1 MSNFAVVRHIRHLR
15 RYQHILNV
23 FVRHGFGFALTQL
36 PMQRKW
42 VHLLRGGPSVEA
54 QTLPS
59 HFRQALEDLGPTF
72 IKLGQVLST
81 RPDLL
86 PPAYIAELSRLQ
98 DTVPPVAWEKIQSV
112 IKEELDASPRTLF
125 RHIAPQPMAAASLGQ
140 VHAAILPDGT
150 EVVIKVQRPNIRKTI
165 EMDLEIL
172 HDLAQYVERHTALGK
187 VYELEGI
194 AREFADTLHAEMNYR
209 QEATNAERFRENF
222 AGEHTLY
229 IPRVYWEYTTQK
241 VLVLER
247 LEGIKIDNI
256 GALEAAG
263 YDRHQ
268 IAKHAAQ
275 LTVKEILE
283 DGFFHADPHPG
294 NFVVLEDEVI
304 GAMDFGMV
312 GYLSDEDRIN
322 LTRLYIVSVQM
333 DAHGV
338 VDELVHIGAAPAD
351 VDRSELAQEISSLLR
366 RYEGLPL
373 KEVSA
378 ARVMNEIRPIVFR
391 HHLHLPSNYWL
402 LGKTLAMME
411 GIGRKL
417 DPGFDIF
424 AFSKPYVRKLLFEI
438 VLPNRR
444 WLERT
449 LRRSLLWGDLLD
461 EVPRTGMLLLQRL
474 QNRDPIPLTL
484 EKSVL
489 DRLDNLF
496 SRLALSLLVTGITIG
511 VALVIPATID
521 ITWVRAVLYVSF
533 GVALILGVWVLV
545 SILRQS

>member
-42 VHLLRGGPSVEA
+42 VQRLRGGPTPEA

-59 HFRQALEDLGPTF
+59 HFREALEDLGPTF

-86 PPAYIAELSRLQ
+86 PPTYITELSRLQ
-98 DTVPPVAWEKIQSV
+98 DTVPPVAWQEIQEV
-112 IKEELDASPRTLF
+112 IEEELGAPPEACF
-125 RHIAPQPMAAASLGQ
+125 RHISPQPIAAASLGQ
-140 VHAAILPDGT
+140 VHAAVLSTGA
-150 EVVIKVQRPNIRKTI
+150 EVVVKVQRPHIREPL

-172 HDLAQYVERHTALGK
+172 HDLAQYAQRHTALGK
-187 VYELEGI
+187 VYDLEEI
-194 AREFADTLHAEMNYR
+194 AREFTDTLHAEMSYR
-209 QEATNAERFRENF
+209 REATNAERFQENF

-229 IPRVYWEYTTQK
+229 IPQVYWEYTTQK

-247 LEGIKIDNI
+247 LDGIKIDNI

-263 YDRHQ
+263 YNRHK

-275 LTVKEILE
+275 LTIKEILE

-294 NFVVLEDEVI
+294 NFVVMENEVI

-312 GYLSDEDRIN
+312 GYLSDEDRSN

-338 VDELVHIGAAPAD
+338 VDELVHIGAAPPD
-351 VDRSELAQEISSLLR
+351 VDRSALAQEISTLLR
-366 RYEGLPL
+366 RYAGMPL
-373 KEVSA
+373 KEISA

-391 HHLHLPSNYWL
+391 HHLKIPSNYWL

-411 GIGRKL
+411 GLGRKL

-424 AFSKPYVRKLLFEI
+424 AFSKPYVRKLLFEM

-444 WLERT
+444 WLESA
-449 LRRSLLWGDLLD
+449 LRRGLLWGDLSEEL
-461 EVPRTGMLLLQRL
+461 PRTGMLLLQRL
-474 QNRDPIPLTL
+474 QNREPIPLTL

-511 VALVIPATID
+511 IALVIPATID

-533 GVALILGVWVLV
+533 GIALILGVWVLL